1 MSTWTKRFVL
11 DASTDHVYEH
21 LSSYV
26 AGKYEVVDERKP
38 SYIKVKLRRTAHLSI
53 NILPRETGTYVKFE
67 FDFSQELFM
76 YIAYGILFIFIFTL
90 TFSPPSSGLQLGI
103 TFLIIDLLYF
113 FDSRGKKINS
123 TIDDLI
129 SFLNSKGIT
138 IKKIEVEEA
147 GERRPLDVDALYER
161 LIEACSAIHCS
172 ERRHAKQYIEHK
184 LKSYLK
190 KGLNRE
196 EAIIKLA
203 EKEGLL
209 ERAERE
215 VILKWAEAKPK
226 PKPQLPPETLY
237 QRLLYKYSVYGR
249 SISALEYRIEEYMWE
264 GLSREEAITRLAE
277 EEGVT

>member
-11 DASTDHVYEH
+11 DASTDRVYEH

-53 NILPRETGTYVKFE
+53 NILPRETGTHVKFE

-90 TFSPPSSGLQLGI
+90 IFSPPSSGLELGI

-123 TIDDLI
+123 TIYDFI

-138 IKKIEVEEA
+138 IKKIEVTPEFEEA
-147 GERRPLDVDALYER
+147 GERCPLGVDALYER
-161 LIEACSAIHCS
+161 LTRRYDAAYGRGVWMV
-172 ERRHAKQYIEHK
+172 ERKI
-184 LKSYLK
+184 KSYMK
-190 KGLNRE
+190 
-196 EAIIKLA
+196 
-203 EKEGLL
+203 
-209 ERAERE
+209 
-215 VILKWAEAKPK
+215 
-226 PKPQLPPETLY
+226 
-237 QRLLYKYSVYGR
+237 
-249 SISALEYRIEEYMWE
+249 E
-264 GLSREEAITRLAE
+264 GLSREEAIRRLAE